1 MCRFPCTCLSLV
13 GLSSRAVKPSQ
24 PSLSVNT
31 GYQPHSPFTPEG
43 QSTRGLTCFPLN
55 SHFLLEAESWEN
67 FPGRL
72 CGNIAPFKNKM
83 TFSKKVLWG
92 GRIIMD
98 LAPSLGTPPLYPWDQ
113 KYIGHKILSPG
124 N

>member
-1 MCRFPCTCLSLV
+1 MYRFPCIGLSLRR
-13 GLSSRAVKPSQ
+13 LNSRDMQPSQ
-24 PSLSVNT
+24 LSLSVNT
-31 GYQPHSPFTPEG
+31 GYQPHRPFTAEG
-43 QSTRGLTCFPLN
+43 QSTRGLTCFPLDP
-55 SHFLLEAESWEN
+55 HFLPEAESWEN

-72 CGNIAPFKNKM
+72 CGNIVPFKNRM

-92 GRIIMD
+92 GRSITH

-113 KYIGHKILSPG
+113 KYIGLNILNPG